1 MERLVIDTDPGVDD
15 AHAIM
20 MAFAHPGAEVAAI
33 TTVAGNVPLDI
44 ATRNALIV
52 LEVLGQDTP
61 VFAGCDD
68 AMVARTPRR
77 AISHGGDGLG
87 NSGYPPAQRQA
98 APEHAVQALM
108 RLANESP
115 GQLTLVALG
124 PLTNLA
130 LATCL
135 DPALPHKYKRLVMMG
150 GAIHAR
156 GNSWERAAE
165 FNFYCDPE
173 AAAVVFARWPSLT
186 LVPWES
192 AVSHAL
198 LPQEIETLAGYDTPR
213 SDLFRR
219 SIQHRYVERE
229 AGQQVLTEPDP
240 LAMAVALEPGI
251 VLQAEEQY
259 VEIELAGSMTRGQT
273 VVDWYGLKEHT
284 PNALLVQAI
293 RRDRFLELMRMS
305 LA

>member
-20 MAFAHPGAEVAAI
+20 MAFAHPGVEVAAI
-33 TTVAGNVPLDI
+33 TTVAGNVRLDE

-52 LEVLGQDTP
+52 LQVLGRDAP

-68 AMVARTPRR
+68 AMVMRTPRR
-77 AISHGGDGLG
+77 AISHGDDGLG
-87 NSGYPPAQRQA
+87 NSGYPPAARQA
-98 APEHAVQALM
+98 APEHAVLALI

-135 DPALPHKYKRLVMMG
+135 DPALPQKYKRLVVMG

-173 AAAVVFARWPSLT
+173 AAGVVFARWPSFT

-198 LPQEIETLAGYDTPR
+198 LPEEIEALAGYDNPR
-213 SDLFRR
+213 GELFRR
-219 SIQHRYVERE
+219 SIRHRFVERE
-229 AGQQVLTEPDP
+229 AGQKVLTEPDP
-240 LAMAVALEPGI
+240 LAMAVALEPDI
-251 VLQAEEQY
+251 VRQAEEQY

-284 PNALLVQAI
+284 PNALLVQAV
-293 RRDRFLELMRMS
+293 RRDRFLELMRLS